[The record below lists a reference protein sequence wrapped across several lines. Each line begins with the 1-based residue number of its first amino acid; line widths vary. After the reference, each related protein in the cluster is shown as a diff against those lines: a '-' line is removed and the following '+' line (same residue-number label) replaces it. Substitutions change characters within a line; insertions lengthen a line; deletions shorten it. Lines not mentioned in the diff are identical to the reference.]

1 MKKLLLLAAVC
12 VLGLFGSL
20 KAQETISIGSGD
32 GAINYSPTYVDSY
45 YSVTQQIFTASEMQ
59 NKSGKITSVAF
70 KCTSR
75 NTTRTFK
82 VYMVNTDKTSFSGS
96 YDWVAVTDA
105 DLVYEGSAT
114 FNAGEWT
121 TITFQTPF
129 TYKSGKN
136 VMLCVND
143 VTTTYQSLVT
153 KYASE
158 GRSESR
164 MIYKNAYSE
173 ILATNLSSVSGTVKS
188 EVNQVQFTLVDDGSG
203 EELDPAPNAPANLK
217 AVALSDTEIQLTWDA
232 VENATTYN
240 VYQGEESLAKGLTA
254 TTYTV
259 GNLNSGTNYCFTVTA
274 SKDLESEK
282 SDEACAETESRAT
295 SFAFDF
301 NDGIV
306 DMHVFQGPEAS
317 STYNWAS
324 PKDFP
329 FADMVEGVKNYYRGA
344 DGTMA
349 VYSLTY
355 DTFQDATYTPDNYI
369 VTNKPYMITETST
382 LEWDIRQAEDV
393 KTDQYSIVIS
403 EDGSKY
409 VDVWFERYNNKTGE
423 TKAYSLADYAGKE
436 VYIGFHHYK
445 KTDGGALCLDN
456 VKLVTDSQITPEDP
470 IDMDAPVVPDNVKAI
485 AFSESTIKLTWN
497 AAENAASYNI
507 YKGEDVV
514 ATSVTE
520 TSYMVENLTAS
531 TTYCFTVTSVNGAK
545 ESAKSSEACATTFE
559 PTPEA
564 PSAPTNLKA
573 EALTDATI
581 ELTWDAVD
589 GAKTYNVYQGMVKL
603 LTVAETT
610 HIVTGLQAGKE
621 YCFTVTA
628 VNNGGESA
636 KSAQACATTLVEEGV
651 EKPATPQNFT
661 IQAVVMGELRLTWD
675 AVDGADEYNI
685 YEGDEVIG
693 TLAQTSVDVTDLDPS
708 TEYCFAVT
716 AVNKGGESAKSAEVC
731 ETTLASPN
739 TPQNLTVIA
748 FVQNELRLTWDA
760 VEGATKYNVYQFDEL
775 LGSISSTSV
784 DIYDLASDTRY
795 CFSVSAIVGGVE
807 SARSA
812 EVCETTLKEESI
824 AELTSSINVYPN
836 PVNDVLFIETE
847 VEINE
852 VVVYDVYGRQQ
863 VNMTTGQQV
872 DVANLN
878 SGIYFV
884 KVVTENGEV
893 VKRFV
898 KK

>member
-12 VLGLFGSL
+12 VLGLFGNL
-20 KAQETISIGSGD
+20 NAQETISIGSGE
-32 GAINYSPTYVDSY
+32 GYVMYSPTASDKY
-45 YSVTQQIFTASEMQ
+45 YSVTQQIFTAEEMQ
-59 NKSGKITSVAF
+59 NKSGKITSVTF
-70 KCTSR
+70 KCVKR
-75 NTTRTFK
+75 NVTRKFA
-82 VYMVNTDKTSFSGS
+82 VYMVNTNKLSFENTT
-96 YDWVAVTDA
+96 DWVAVAAT
-105 DLVYEGSAT
+105 DLVYEGELSFSAG
-114 FNAGEWT
+114 NET
-121 TITFQTPF
+121 TITFTNPF
-129 TYKSGKN
+129 TYKKGQN
-136 VMLCVND
+136 VLLCVND
-143 VTTTYQSLVT
+143 ITTYGDSYTAQF
-153 KYASE
+153 ASE

-164 MIYKNAYSE
+164 MLYANTWSGE
-173 ILATNLSSVSGTVKS
+173 MLATNLSSVSGTLS
-188 EVNQVQFTLVDDGSG
+188 SNINQVQFTLVDDGSG
-203 EELDPAPNAPANLK
+203 EELDPAPNAPANL
-217 AVALSDTEIQLTWDA
+217 AATALSDTEIQLTWDA
-232 VENATTYN
+232 VEGASYN
-240 VYQGEESLAKGLTA
+240 VYQKDVEEAISKGLST

-259 GNLNSGTNYCFTVTA
+259 GNLTPGTNYCFTVTA

-295 SFAFDF
+295 TFAFDF

-329 FADMVEGVKNYYRGA
+329 FADMVENVKNYYRGA

-355 DTFQDATYTPDNYI
+355 DIFQDATYTPDNYI

-393 KTDQYSIVIS
+393 KTDQYSIVVS

-409 VDVWFERYNNKTGE
+409 VDVWFERYSDKTGA

-456 VKLVTDSQITPEDP
+456 VKLVTDSQITPEIPVDP
-470 IDMDAPVVPDNVKAI
+470 TAPATPDNVKAV

-581 ELTWDAVD
+581 ELTWDAVE
-589 GAKTYNVYQGMVKL
+589 GAKTYNVYQGMIKL

-675 AVDGADEYNI
+675 AVEGADEYNI

-693 TLAQTSVDVTDLDPS
+693 TLAQTSVDVTELDPA
-708 TEYCFAVT
+708 TQYCFTVT
-716 AVNKGGESAKSAEVC
+716 AVNKGGESEKSAEVC

-807 SARSA
+807 SAKSA
-812 EVCETTLKEESI
+812 EVC
-824 AELTSSINVYPN
+824 
-836 PVNDVLFIETE
+836 
-847 VEINE
+847 
-852 VVVYDVYGRQQ
+852 
-863 VNMTTGQQV
+863 
-872 DVANLN
+872 
-878 SGIYFV
+878 
-884 KVVTENGEV
+884 
-893 VKRFV
+893 
-898 KK
+898 